1 MIKRGASRKP
11 ISLGVSELFCSIQGE
26 TTFSGFPSFF
36 IRLAGCNLNCAWCD
50 TPCARAAG
58 VPMTAEKI
66 LRALFKHRFIHHVT
80 LTGGEPLLQE
90 HTPAL
95 MHMLM
100 EKGYAVQLE
109 TNGSLGLQRVPS
121 AVRKIV
127 DVKTP
132 SSGEEGS
139 FHMKNL
145 GLLGPRDELKFVIA
159 NEEDYNYSRRFVKK
173 FLEKSG
179 VTVNFSP
186 VLGLLP
192 PARLAE
198 LILRDRLSVRLNV
211 QIHKLI
217 WPAGEPK
224 GL

>member
-1 MIKRGASRKP
+1 MIKRGASRKV
-11 ISLGVSELFCSIQGE
+11 SLRVCELFCSIQGE

-50 TPCARAAG
+50 TPYARAAG
-58 VPMTAEKI
+58 TPMTVDKI
-66 LRALFKHRFIHHVT
+66 LKAVIKHRFIHHVT

-90 HTPAL
+90 HAPAL
-95 MHMLM
+95 MDMLL

-109 TNGSLGLQRVPS
+109 TNGSLGLQEVPY
-121 AVRKIV
+121 AARKIA

-159 NEEDYNYSRRFVKK
+159 DKEDYIYSRRFVRK
-173 FLEKSG
+173 FLEKN
-179 VTVNFSP
+179 VITVNFSP
-186 VLGLLP
+186 VLELLP

-217 WPAGEPK
+217 WPAGEPT

>member
-1 MIKRGASRKP
+1 MIERGASRKV
-11 ISLGVSELFCSIQGE
+11 SLRVCELFCSIQGE
-26 TTFSGFPSFF
+26 TAFSGFPSFF

-50 TPCARAAG
+50 TPYARAAG
-58 VPMTAEKI
+58 TPMTADKI
-66 LRALFKHRFIHHVT
+66 LKAVIKHRFIHHVT

-90 HTPAL
+90 HAPAL
-95 MHMLM
+95 MDMLL
-100 EKGYAVQLE
+100 EKGFAVQLE
-109 TNGSLGLQRVPS
+109 TNGSLGLQEVPS
-121 AVRKIV
+121 AVRKIA

-159 NEEDYNYSRRFVKK
+159 DKEDYIYSRRFVRK

-186 VLGLLP
+186 ILELLP

-217 WPAGEPK
+217 WPAGEPT